1 MFNFSNKSIA
11 KKSILA
17 ISLAACINNVSATPI
32 SLVNQGFE
40 TGSLIGWS
48 TIGDVSAVGETNVT
62 TSNETNYALSPNQT
76 TMAYLNSSGAT
87 INEIESF
94 LGISSG
100 SLFAAQS
107 TGFSA
112 NIDGDGFPEG
122 GPEISAAPSNFAL
135 NDDGLPEGDSPDDE
149 SPNNDAENGNFEL
162 TNGSAISQSFHA
174 NAGDTIDMSWN
185 YVARDYIPFTDPS
198 FSVLIAPDGTV
209 IVDVLASTTGP
220 GLATGSDGISGVF
233 SFAELLTQTGEYTLG
248 FAVTNS
254 GDTALDAALFLDDEA
269 GDCNP
274 SCNDEG
280 SPENPLLPEEDDTP
294 DSFDFSFVV
303 TEPTTPIFIDPI
315 IAIGYDYIVN
325 SGPNIASVILPDLG
339 DGLYEIY
346 GWDGTFLGDA
356 FADIA
361 FDFDALG
368 VDKFRVLGIETS
380 EMLDP
385 TDDTAFV
392 TGLTFVSAG
401 EVDLSQVPV
410 TFDLQVA
417 SVPEPGTLPL
427 LGLAFLSL
435 IGLRKRFQ
443 HK

>member
-1 MFNFSNKSIA
+1 MFSFSKKGIA

-17 ISLAACINNVSATPI
+17 ISLAACINNVSAAPI
-32 SLVNQGFE
+32 TLVNQGFE
-40 TGSLIGWS
+40 TGDLTGWS
-48 TIGDVSAVGETNVT
+48 TIGGVSAVGETNVVT
-62 TSNETNYALSPNQT
+62 DNGTNYALSPNQT
-76 TMAYLNSSGAT
+76 TMAFLDSFGAT
-87 INEIESF
+87 VNEIEDF

-100 SLFAAQS
+100 SLFAAQAS
-107 TGFSA
+107 GLSA
-112 NIDGDGFPEG
+112 NSGDGNPGGEFP
-122 GPEISAAPSNFAL
+122 
-135 NDDGLPEGDSPDDE
+135 DGEFPDGEFPDGEFTDDE
-149 SPNNDAENGNFEL
+149 DTGIVAENGNFEL

-185 YVARDYIPFTDPS
+185 YVARDYIPYTDPS
-198 FSVLIAPDGTV
+198 FSVLIAPDGTA

-254 GDTALDAALFLDDEA
+254 GDTALNAALFLDDEP

-280 SPENPLLPEEDDTP
+280 SPENPLLPDEDDTP
-294 DSFDFSFVV
+294 DSFDFSFEV

-346 GWDGTFLGDA
+346 GGDGSFLGDA

-361 FDFDALG
+361 FNFDALG
-368 VDKFRVLGIETS
+368 VDKFTVLGIETS

-401 EVDLSQVPV
+401 SVDMSQVPV
-410 TFDLQVA
+410 TFDLQVS
-417 SVPEPGTLPL
+417 SVPEPGTIPL
-427 LGLAFLSL
+427 LGFGLISL
-435 IGLRKRFQ
+435 FCLHKRSQRK
-443 HK
+443 

>member
-1 MFNFSNKSIA
+1 MFSFSKKGIA

-17 ISLAACINNVSATPI
+17 ISLAACINNVSAAPI
-32 SLVNQGFE
+32 TLVNQGFE
-40 TGSLIGWS
+40 TGDLTGWS
-48 TIGDVSAVGETNVT
+48 TIGGVSAVGETNVVT
-62 TSNETNYALSPNQT
+62 DNGTNYALSPNQT
-76 TMAYLNSSGAT
+76 TMAFLDSFGAT
-87 INEIESF
+87 VNEIEGF

-100 SLFAAQS
+100 SLFTAQAS
-107 TGFSA
+107 GPSA
-112 NIDGDGFPEG
+112 NLDGNGGDGGDGGDGFP
-122 GPEISAAPSNFAL
+122 NY
-135 NDDGLPEGDSPDDE
+135 
-149 SPNNDAENGNFEL
+149 EL

-185 YVARDYIPFTDPS
+185 YVARDYIPYTDPS
-198 FSVLIAPDGTV
+198 FSVLIAPDGTA

-254 GDTALDAALFLDDEA
+254 GDDALNAALFLDDEA

-274 SCNDEG
+274 SCNELG
-280 SPENPLLPEEDDTP
+280 SPENPLLPDEDDTP
-294 DSFDFSFVV
+294 ESFDFSFIVG
-303 TEPTTPIFIDPI
+303 EPTTPIFIDPI

-346 GWDGTFLGDA
+346 GGDGSFLGDA

-361 FDFDALG
+361 FNFDALG
-368 VDKFRVLGIETS
+368 VDKFTVLGIETS

-401 EVDLSQVPV
+401 SVDMSQVPV
-410 TFDLQVA
+410 TFDLQVS
-417 SVPEPGTLPL
+417 SVPEPGTIPL
-427 LGLAFLSL
+427 LGFGLISL
-435 IGLRKRFQ
+435 FCLHKRSQRK
-443 HK
+443 